1 MEEEHSPQVP
11 RNTTIGRRSRFAG
24 IALISAGVLVFAG
37 VGAYFGYASYADS
50 QLENLTFSAEA
61 YVASSFNGA
70 DRQDPRAELI
80 SGDSR
85 GSTTDLPNAVAKP
98 NTLDSGAAYSD
109 AKPNTL
115 ESDAGFSDAKPNTPE
130 PSAALLGYAAAYPGL
145 QLHPKYWHEPLWAG
159 TDTLRAQVL
168 PDGFRAVAGSDWLRY
183 KGENALAQRIQIPM
197 LRMDSDIS
205 DLAILD
211 LGDSRAYETPKNTVG
226 HIPGTSNPG
235 EQGSGWFF
243 GHLESPIRGEGNVFH
258 RLPEIPDLL
267 RNYVE
272 TGDDPVYITLSSADG
287 EYLYVVTA
295 TQVVHQDD
303 LSVSDSDHASVTL
316 VTCVPRLVY
325 DHRLLVTA
333 RLVGIKG

>member
-1 MEEEHSPQVP
+1 VPSGTGDEAVEEEHPHQDP
-11 RNTTIGRRSRFAG
+11 NNTTIGRRSRIAS
-24 IALISAGVLVFAG
+24 IALISAGLLVLAG

-61 YVASSFNGA
+61 YVASSFDGTV
-70 DRQDPRAELI
+70 RLDPPTELT
-80 SGDSR
+80 SGGR
-85 GSTTDLPNAVAKP
+85 GGSTAGFPNSDTSP
-98 NTLDSGAAYSD
+98 DTLDSTA
-109 AKPNTL
+109 T
-115 ESDAGFSDAKPNTPE
+115 
-130 PSAALLGYAAAYPGL
+130 LLGYTAAYPGV

-159 TDTLRAQVL
+159 TDTRQAQGL
-168 PDGFRAVAGSDWLRY
+168 PDGFRAVAGSDELLY
-183 KGENALAQRIQIPM
+183 TGDNALAHRIQIPM
-197 LRMDSDIS
+197 LRLDSDIS

-211 LGDSRAYETPKNTVG
+211 LGDSRAYETPNNTVG

-235 EQGSGWFF
+235 ERGNGWFF
-243 GHLESPIRGEGNVFH
+243 GHLESPIRGEGNVFQ
-258 RLPEIPDLL
+258 RLPEIPELL

-272 TGDDPVYITLSSADG
+272 TGDDPVYISLTSADG

-303 LSVSDSDHASVTL
+303 LRLNDSDDAAVTL

>member
-1 MEEEHSPQVP
+1 ML
-11 RNTTIGRRSRFAG
+11 
-24 IALISAGVLVFAG
+24 ALAG
-37 VGAYFGYASYADS
+37 VGAFFGYASYADS
-50 QLENLTFSAEA
+50 QLENLTFSAES

-70 DRQDPRAELI
+70 DRQDPRGELT

-85 GSTTDLPNAVAKP
+85 GSTTGLPNAVAKP
-98 NTLDSGAAYSD
+98 NTLDSGTGYSD
-109 AKPNTL
+109 AKPN
-115 ESDAGFSDAKPNTPE
+115 APE

-159 TDTLRAQVL
+159 TDTLRVQVL

-183 KGENALAQRIQIPM
+183 KGENALAHRIQIPM